1 MQRGYLLD
9 GQKNGLFE
17 SYFYE
22 GQVWSKGV
30 FTDDEQC
37 GEWVEDGEKGYY
49 GPCMRH

>member
-1 MQRGYLLD
+1 MQRGYWLD

-22 GQVWSKGV
+22 SQVWLKGV